1 MEKEGDDFVKL
12 YSRVE
17 KYEGISDRMEIEIAQ
32 YLESIGNSHLSDET
46 KATLRSM
53 MREVSEIESIGDA
66 CYNIARILNRH
77 NTSTAQ
83 FTHELET
90 RINAMMQLVDASL
103 TQMREIMTMPSADI
117 DMERIMTAE
126 QNINNLRNELRE
138 QNIADI
144 NDHKYDYAVGTMYMD
159 MINECEKLA
168 DYIVN
173 VVEARMQA

>member
-1 MEKEGDDFVKL
+1 
-12 YSRVE
+12 
-17 KYEGISDRMEIEIAQ
+17 
-32 YLESIGNSHLSDET
+32 
-46 KATLRSM
+46 
-53 MREVSEIESIGDA
+53 
-66 CYNIARILNRH
+66 
-77 NTSTAQ
+77 
-83 FTHELET
+83 
-90 RINAMMQLVDASL
+90 
-103 TQMREIMTMPSADI
+103 MPSADI

-159 MINECEKLA
+159 LINECEKLA